1 MKKNRF
7 TMIELLVVIG
17 IIGILA
23 TLILGSM
30 GGGVDA
36 SNRTKAKAEMAAYIA
51 ERISAEVSGV
61 TVDPIGADP
70 WGADYSPQVPTK
82 DINFEIYKITSAG
95 PDGNPGTKDD
105 VYSWKD

>member
-36 SNRTKAKAEMAAYIA
+36 SNRTKAKAEMAAQVAALINA
-51 ERISAEVSGV
+51 DATGQ
-61 TVDPIGADP
+61 TVPTMGNDP
-70 WGADYSPQVPTK
+70 WDNSYSTPTF
-82 DINFEIYKITSAG
+82 DTGFERWEIECDG
-95 PDGNPGTKDD
+95 PDGISGNKDD